1 MDQLSAP
8 SAVRNRNQIAA
19 ESAVIAALKKIARDA
34 HAKKKCIAKK
44 MPSDAHATIFFG
56 AGGWARSGGQTR
68 KRVCDLGLR

>member
-34 HAKKKCIAKK
+34 HARKNLLPPKK
-44 MPSDAHATIFFG
+44 MPSDAQRH
-56 AGGWARSGGQTR
+56 WA
-68 KRVCDLGLR
+68 

>member
-34 HAKKKCIAKK
+34 HAKKKFIAPQKN
-44 MPSDAHATIFFG
+44 A
-56 AGGWARSGGQTR
+56 Q
-68 KRVCDLGLR
+68 